1 MTLRLAWHTNELHSP
16 PPKANDHFGE
26 LYINFVHL
34 HYYVNYMHL
43 HEQDFSDAKKLLSR
57 DNIVEEKL
65 CKYSTEAASWSTE
78 LPKLEFAVS

>member
-1 MTLRLAWHTNELHSP
+1 MTLKLAWHSNELHSP
-16 PPKANDHFGE
+16 PPKANDHSGE
-26 LYINFVHL
+26 LYIDFVYL
-34 HYYVNYMHL
+34 HTLIMHL

-57 DNIVEEKL
+57 DNIVEENL